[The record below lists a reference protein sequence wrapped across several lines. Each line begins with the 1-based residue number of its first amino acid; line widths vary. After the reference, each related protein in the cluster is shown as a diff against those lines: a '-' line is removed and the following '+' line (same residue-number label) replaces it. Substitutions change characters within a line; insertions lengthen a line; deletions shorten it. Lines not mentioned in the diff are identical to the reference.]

1 MTIHRDTSAAPR
13 RQLSEPHRLDLADPV
28 ILRQLW
34 ELQRAAYAMEAELIG
49 FDGIPPLHE
58 TLQELRGCT
67 ESFLGVADETG
78 LAGAVSWTRLH
89 DGTLDICRL
98 VVHPRAQRRGIAT
111 ALLNSLDAMEPA
123 DVTQVSTG
131 TANQPALALYQRRG
145 FTPTSERQIV
155 PGVTVTLLER
165 KTAAPPDGLP
175 ISTSL
180 GNYST
185 ATP

>member
-1 MTIHRDTSAAPR
+1 MTSYSDISATPR
-13 RQLSEPHRLDLADPV
+13 RQLGEPHRLDLADSAT
-28 ILRQLW
+28 LRQLW
-34 ELQRAAYAMEAELIG
+34 ELQRAAYAVEAELIG

-67 ESFLGVADETG
+67 ESFLGVSDEIS

-98 VVHPRAQRRGIAT
+98 VVHPRAHRRGIAT
-111 ALLNSLDAMEPA
+111 ALLNSLDVMEPA
-123 DVTQVSTG
+123 DVTLVSTG

-145 FTPTSERQIV
+145 FTPTSKRQIA

-165 KTAAPPDGLP
+165 KTDASPDGLP
-175 ISTSL
+175 IHKS
-180 GNYST
+180 
-185 ATP
+185 